1 MQKPTGKRMAPI
13 IGYPVWTLT
22 ITANAAASARIA
34 PAMYARITVSRVDMN
49 ILDSPA
55 STILVTNSEGTRYD
69 IPASFFA
76 GEFQASIK
84 QMQRTCQQRAPVE
97 TAGNCRLSGL
107 SASNCREFVQLH
119 TGFAVKLR
127 SARDVDAP
135 AGLKNA
141 NWSRLK
147 LQAFTAAAVTL
158 ISVGSMIAAA
168 ITSRHNPANAC
179 SMVTKPPCS

>member
-1 MQKPTGKRMAPI
+1 
-13 IGYPVWTLT
+13 
-22 ITANAAASARIA
+22 
-34 PAMYARITVSRVDMN
+34 MN

-84 QMQRTCQQRAPVE
+84 QMKRTCQQRAPVE
-97 TAGNCRLSGL
+97 TAGNRRLSGL

-127 SARDVDAP
+127 FARDVDAP

-147 LQAFTAAAVTL
+147 LQAFTLPAAVTL
-158 ISVGSMIAAA
+158 ISVGRMIAAA